1 MAVKTTLF
9 VEIVME
15 RNFWL
20 RNLRTFNINCQ
31 QIICGKLVILRQLKT
46 AEQQLIRKH
55 QNLNSRAV
63 SLLKII
69 APPSLKICMI
79 VSITTILVGYEM
91 MN

>member
-31 QIICGKLVILRQLKT
+31 QIICGKLVILRQLKRN
-46 AEQQLIRKH
+46 E
-55 QNLNSRAV
+55 LN
-63 SLLKII
+63 
-69 APPSLKICMI
+69 
-79 VSITTILVGYEM
+79 
-91 MN
+91 N